1 VHHQAEMAA
10 ERVLDD
16 MMTSFLSSMNQQ
28 LPQSDSMDQV
38 QSPTPMDQ
46 QQYPASLDQMQSAAA
61 SLLDSMGQEF
71 ISSHRRLS
79 EEEGL
84 TSEEAE
90 EEEPIKER
98 LARRLSEYINI
109 LYHPGGIV
117 TIRSFSDTPK
127 SSSDTSTPNLE
138 MGSDT
143 TPNLGM
149 GSENLDS
156 CIYSS
161 YRYGGLDTD
170 CYAAVDRFMFGY
182 RTFGLTFDSFKN
194 EEGSEVLSKEQGSV
208 WSMYRLYSILLAIYA
223 LIAILGMCT
232 GLIDLR
238 TFMIGVVMYW
248 CGVMVGF
255 WSLCL
260 VIPVV
265 FLVDRWCGEKEAEE
279 EEEEEVDACGYV
291 KLNDEEEE
299 EPPIVFE
306 GVPVQV
312 V

>member
-1 VHHQAEMAA
+1 
-10 ERVLDD
+10 
-16 MMTSFLSSMNQQ
+16 
-28 LPQSDSMDQV
+28 
-38 QSPTPMDQ
+38 
-46 QQYPASLDQMQSAAA
+46 
-61 SLLDSMGQEF
+61 
-71 ISSHRRLS
+71 
-79 EEEGL
+79 
-84 TSEEAE
+84 
-90 EEEPIKER
+90 
-98 LARRLSEYINI
+98 
-109 LYHPGGIV
+109 
-117 TIRSFSDTPK
+117 
-127 SSSDTSTPNLE
+127 
-138 MGSDT
+138 
-143 TPNLGM
+143 
-149 GSENLDS
+149 
-156 CIYSS
+156 
-161 YRYGGLDTD
+161 
-170 CYAAVDRFMFGY
+170 MFGY